1 MAHQIWFWAKS
12 KSGGARSPVSLAMRI
27 RSSQRA
33 RRRWRIS
40 RSASWVPGPPVRVFV
55 ANAVIR
61 CPTTRGDGQL
71 RAGVGAFVAGDRA
84 HALGPTT
91 QVQQIGGLGDPCAVA
106 DGVVGVIRCRPHPL
120 SGMSSSRSE
129 VWDGSENPTEYDN
142 RWAVI
147 QSRTAWVDPAPS
159 VRISTLR
166 PGRVPGRWPGSWA
179 RAPLITV
186 MWSAAVFDPALP
198 GRSII
203 ANGSPVPSLPWSMN
217 EHDGWKPKPRLNVAR
232 ASSFSEWEATRVAS
246 RSTISGFFALVP

>member
-1 MAHQIWFWAKS
+1 MVSCAPGWGRSLRAI
-12 KSGGARSPVSLAMRI
+12 ARMPLG
-27 RSSQRA
+27 QP
-33 RRRWRIS
+33 RRFS
-40 RSASWVPGPPVRVFV
+40 RSVGSATRAPSRTASW
-55 ANAVIR
+55 ASY
-61 CPTTRGDGQL
+61 
-71 RAGVGAFVAGDRA
+71 
-84 HALGPTT
+84 
-91 QVQQIGGLGDPCAVA
+91 AVA
-106 DGVVGVIRCRPHPL
+106 HTP

-129 VWDGSENPTEYDN
+129 VFDGSENPTEYDN

-166 PGRVPGRWPGSWA
+166 PGRVPDRWPGSWA
-179 RAPLITV
+179 RAPLITT